1 MDRLR
6 AKIESILFI
15 CGEPISEKRLGKVL
29 KADQEDIQQAL
40 RKLQADCA
48 ARGVR
53 LLEKSGEWQFVT
65 APESSDIVETL
76 IKAEYSE
83 NLSRAALEVLSI
95 VAYKGPLTR
104 AEVEFIR
111 GVNSVYSLRNLL
123 MRGLIEKREN
133 EKDGR
138 SHLYS
143 VTFDFLRHFGLADAK
158 ELPQYEEFHK
168 AEVPKE
174 EDITGETRE
183 NHVS

>member
-1 MDRLR
+1 MDRLKT
-6 AKIESILFI
+6 KIESVLFI
-15 CGEPISEKRLGKVL
+15 HGEPISEKKLGKVL
-29 KADQEDIQQAL
+29 KADQEDIRQAL
-40 RKLQADCA
+40 RELQADCE

-53 LLEKSGEWQFVT
+53 LIEKSGEWQFVT

-83 NLSRAALEVLSI
+83 NLSRAALEVLAI

-123 MRGLIEKREN
+123 MRGLIEKKEN

-143 VTFDFLRHFGLADAK
+143 VTFDFLRHFGLTDAK
-158 ELPQYEEFHK
+158 NMPQYEEFHK

>member
-1 MDRLR
+1 MDRL
-6 AKIESILFI
+6 KTNIESILFI
-15 CGEPISEKRLGKVL
+15 HGEPISEKRLGKVL
-29 KADQEDIQQAL
+29 KAEPEDIQRAL
-40 RKLQADCA
+40 QELRVDCE

-53 LLEKSGEWQFVT
+53 LIEKSGEWQFVT

-158 ELPQYEEFHK
+158 ELPQYQEFHQ
-168 AEVPKE
+168 ANVPKE
-174 EDITGETRE
+174 EEIIGETKE
-183 NHVS
+183 NSV